1 MRSHH
6 ALVIF
11 ALTCAAFTGCTQEAP
26 KLAPT
31 KPPVVL
37 VSTPVSDEVTE
48 FEDFTG
54 RTDAVFSV
62 EVRARVTGY
71 LEKVNFKDGAEV
83 KEGDLLFQIDPRIYQ
98 AELDRAEA
106 TILQAEARLKRL
118 EADNRR
124 ATMLFNR
131 GAISREEFERI
142 SSDFAEGTASVGIAK
157 ANRDLAKLNVGYT
170 KVTAPISGRISR
182 RLVDPGNLVQA
193 DQTALTTIVSLDP
206 MYVYFDIDERTMLK
220 FRRLI
225 REGKIQSRESGAVVP
240 VLTALSD
247 EEGFPHVGAINFS
260 DNRVDASTGTLR
272 VRGSIANP
280 NPRVLSPGLFMRVRV
295 PIGTPRYA
303 LMISEQSLGTDQGRK
318 FLYVVNDKN
327 EVVYRPVKVGPLNE
341 GLRVIEDGLKRGERV
356 IVSGL
361 QRVKPGAKV
370 DPKPADLS
378 GNPEKSAEGDAKK
391 KADPAST
398 PEKTTGE
405 AEKKGE
411 VEKKSEGAPT
421 KPEEKGTS
429 KTSAPH
435 AA

>member
-1 MRSHH
+1 M
-6 ALVIF
+6 
-11 ALTCAAFTGCTQEAP
+11 
-26 KLAPT
+26 APT

-37 VSTPVSDEVTE
+37 VSTPVSDEITE
-48 FEDFTG
+48 YEDFTG

-83 KEGDLLFQIDPRIYQ
+83 KEGDLLFEIDPRIYQ
-98 AELDRAEA
+98 AELDRSEA
-106 TILQAEARLKRL
+106 TVLQAEARLKRL

-124 ATMLFNR
+124 ANLLFNR

-142 SSDFAEGTASVGIAK
+142 SSDFAEGTAAVGIAK

-182 RLVDPGNLVQA
+182 RLVDPGNLVAA
-193 DQTALTTIVSLDP
+193 DVTPLTTIVSLDP
-206 MYVYFDIDERTMLK
+206 MYVYFDIDERTMLR

-225 REGKIQSRESGAVVP
+225 REGKVQSREAGAVVP
-240 VLTALSD
+240 VHAALSD
-247 EEGFPHVGAINFS
+247 EEGFPHKGTINFS
-260 DNRVDASTGTLR
+260 DNRVDAATGTLR
-272 VRGSIANP
+272 VRGSIVNP
-280 NPRVLSPGLFMRVRV
+280 IPRVLSPGLFMRVRV
-295 PIGTPRYA
+295 PIGTPHYA

-341 GLRVIEDGLKRGERV
+341 GMRVVEEGLSRGERV

-370 DPKPADLS
+370 EPKPAGSAASSD
-378 GNPEKSAEGDAKK
+378 KSPGDDAKKEDAKKGDAKK
-391 KADPAST
+391 KDGGLADKAEAK
-398 PEKTTGE
+398 EKT
-405 AEKKGE
+405 AKKA
-411 VEKKSEGAPT
+411 GAP
-421 KPEEKGTS
+421 
-429 KTSAPH
+429 